1 LRRIFSV
8 LAAAALAA
16 TIMASLA
23 LPAFAQEAPP
33 GNPLKPQ
40 PSCKN
45 AVSDVTPGQKDE
57 FIKFLKGTLGVDF
70 GELRSCNLNAAPQ
83 GGGPSSP

>member
-1 LRRIFSV
+1 LRRMFSV
-8 LAAAALAA
+8 LAVTALVAAM
-16 TIMASLA
+16 IVASA
-23 LPAFAQEAPP
+23 LPAFAQEPPP

-45 AVSDVTPGQKDE
+45 AVSVVTQGQKDE
-57 FIKFLKGTLGVDF
+57 FIKFLMGIVDF

-83 GGGPSSP
+83 GGGPPST